1 MERNYNNDFER
12 FLKQNAD
19 QYRLYPSAK
28 PWKGIY
34 AHFHGKRRWFGLG
47 AILLLVTGSLLT
59 VMTIN
64 SAKEPVAS
72 VVKPSSNSTAEKQF
86 NSITTASKAE
96 SKTQNLFVQKHIAL
110 QTSETAGSRDYIGVN
125 NNMPGVS
132 NLNHLD
138 VDANNLNDEASKTI
152 VLTPIVVVYTDEMT
166 DQDLSDPDA
175 LLKKSTSSQSTIKN
189 LDVYNQ
195 TIESVLNTYKRKKK
209 VGLEF
214 NFTPTVSYRK
224 LSVNESYTNSG
235 QSNANYI
242 PLYNIN
248 SAVTHKPDMGLEM
261 GLTAKYPIGSNLRV
275 IAGLQFNVNRYDIKA
290 FDYPI
295 EVATIALNSG
305 SKIDSFYTISTHRN
319 FNGNNPNWL
328 QNLYFQVSMPVGVE
342 LVMASDDKMSFGVA
356 GSIQPTYVLSDRA
369 YLLTTDY
376 KNYAEVPWLIRHWN
390 ANTAFSTFVAYS
402 TGKVK
407 WQVGPQVRYQLFSSF
422 VKKYP
427 VKENLF
433 DFGLKVGLSLN
444 TP

>member
-1 MERNYNNDFER
+1 MERHYNNEFEG

-59 VMTIN
+59 VITIN

-72 VVKPSSNSTAEKQF
+72 NVKPSSNSTTENHFTPVVSTPSAELKTNSFAHKQVAI
-86 NSITTASKAE
+86 NNTRTAN
-96 SKTQNLFVQKHIAL
+96 QIANTNVGVNGIQ
-110 QTSETAGSRDYIGVN
+110 QTETAAATEQ
-125 NNMPGVS
+125 P
-132 NLNHLD
+132 
-138 VDANNLNDEASKTI
+138 I
-152 VLTPIVVVYTDEMT
+152 VLTPIFIILNDEMT
-166 DQDLSDPDA
+166 DQDLYNQNTDQKNKTANES
-175 LLKKSTSSQSTIKN
+175 LSINN
-189 LDVYNQ
+189 LDKFNQ
-195 TIESVLNTYKRKKK
+195 TIESVLNSYNRKKK
-209 VGLEF
+209 IGFEF

-224 LSVNESYTNSG
+224 LSVNESYVNSV
-235 QSNANYI
+235 NAQPSVSYA

-261 GLTAKYPIGSNLRV
+261 GLTAKYSVNSNFRV

-328 QNLYFQVSMPVGVE
+328 QNLYFQVSMPVGIE
-342 LVMASDDKMSFGVA
+342 LLMAGDDKMQFGLA
-356 GSIQPTYVLSDRA
+356 GSIQPTYILSDRA

-390 ANTAFSTFVAYS
+390 ANTAFQTFVAYS

-433 DFGLKVGLSLN
+433 DFGLKIGMSLN

>member
-1 MERNYNNDFER
+1 
-12 FLKQNAD
+12 
-19 QYRLYPSAK
+19 
-28 PWKGIY
+28 
-34 AHFHGKRRWFGLG
+34 LG

-59 VMTIN
+59 VITIN
-64 SAKEPVAS
+64 SAKEPIAS
-72 VVKPSSNSTAEKQF
+72 TVKPLSNSTTENYFAPVVSTPSAELKTNSFAHKQVAI
-86 NSITTASKAE
+86 NNTRTAN
-96 SKTQNLFVQKHIAL
+96 QIANTNVGVNGIQ
-110 QTSETAGSRDYIGVN
+110 QTETAAATEQ
-125 NNMPGVS
+125 P
-132 NLNHLD
+132 
-138 VDANNLNDEASKTI
+138 I
-152 VLTPIVVVYTDEMT
+152 VLTPIFIILNDEMT
-166 DQDLSDPDA
+166 DQDLYNQNTDK
-175 LLKKSTSSQSTIKN
+175 KKSANESLSINN
-189 LDVYNQ
+189 LDKFNQ
-195 TIESVLNTYKRKKK
+195 TIESVLNSYNRKKK
-209 VGLEF
+209 IGFEF

-224 LSVNESYTNSG
+224 LSVNESYVNSV
-235 QSNANYI
+235 NAQPSVSYA

-261 GLTAKYPIGSNLRV
+261 GLTAKYSVNSNFRV

-328 QNLYFQVSMPVGVE
+328 QNLYFQVSMPVGIE
-342 LVMASDDKMSFGVA
+342 LLMAGDDKMQFGLA
-356 GSIQPTYVLSDRA
+356 GSIQPTYILSDRA

-390 ANTAFSTFVAYS
+390 ANTAFQTFVAYS

-433 DFGLKVGLSLN
+433 DFGLKIGMSLN